1 LPGAG
6 AGAAVPPACD
16 VAALQ
21 LELERLRGA
30 QGQLAEKEKQLAF
43 ENRSWRSAKRTTQLK
58 TEQAEREKDDSE
70 MVRAAA
76 GGVAHSLDSEM
87 VRACM
92 RAAGRK

>member
-6 AGAAVPPACD
+6 AGAAVPPDCD

-43 ENRSWRSAKRTTQLK
+43 ENSLLRARA
-58 TEQAEREKDDSE
+58 EQAEREKDDSE

-76 GGVAHSLDSEM
+76 GGVTHSLDSEM
-87 VRACM
+87 VRACV